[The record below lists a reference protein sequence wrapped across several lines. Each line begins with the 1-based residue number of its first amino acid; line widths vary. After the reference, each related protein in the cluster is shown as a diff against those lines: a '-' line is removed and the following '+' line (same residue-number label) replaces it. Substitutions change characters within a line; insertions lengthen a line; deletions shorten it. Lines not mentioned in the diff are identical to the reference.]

1 MHWFSIII
9 VWVTQLLGFCKC
21 VFNSFTERLTNW
33 YVLWGIFLLFDQFL
47 LDVILFNIFPMMN
60 HYPTGFSSKCILI
73 HVVLWKTKILVRA
86 WMWIFN
92 WVIYGACKKKDNKVS
107 CSLDFKVIFEA
118 YSDLQP
124 HFNTL
129 KTK

>member
-92 WVIYGACKKKDNKVS
+92 WVIYGACKKKRTIKFPAHWI
-107 CSLDFKVIFEA
+107 LKWFLKLTLI
-118 YSDLQP
+118 YSHILIP
-124 HFNTL
+124 
-129 KTK
+129 